1 MSTVNLLASLLLAAG
16 MGVDAGLH
24 ASELGLEAT
33 NQEVAA
39 AKGQVVPAFSIDEYG
54 GLHGQDVSDESQAPF
69 NWNCVC

>member
-1 MSTVNLLASLLLAAG
+1 MSTVNLLAGLLLAAG
-16 MGVDAGLH
+16 MSVDAGLH

-39 AKGQVVPAFSIDEYG
+39 AKVRGVPAFSIDEYG
-54 GLHGQDVSDESQAPF
+54 VLHGQDVSDESQAPF